1 MEAQILVDRV
11 CRGDVSAFQDLVE
24 QYKRKVYYLAYDMVG
39 DHHEAEDVSQEV
51 FIKVYRALKNFRR
64 DAKMS
69 SWIYQIT
76 VNSAIDFLRKR
87 KAKPSVNLEDFDL
100 IDIQDNPPGTGTAV
114 MNPER
119 SAEASLL
126 QGRIHQ
132 ALVHVTPRERAVFVM
147 RHYNDFQINEIA
159 DVLEVSSGTV
169 KSLLFRAL
177 QKLRRELSSF
187 RNGGWQEA
195 DHE

>member
-1 MEAQILVDRV
+1 MDQ
-11 CRGDVSAFQDLVE
+11 F
-24 QYKRKVYYLAYDMVG
+24 KRKVYYLAYDMVG

-51 FIKVYRALKNFRR
+51 FIKVYRAMKNFRR

-76 VNSAIDFLRKR
+76 VNSAIDVLRKR
-87 KAKPSVNLEDFDL
+87 KARPSVNLEEFEL
-100 IDIQDNPPGTGTAV
+100 IDVQDNPPGTSTAV
-114 MNPER
+114 MNPEL

-126 QGRIHQ
+126 QTRIQQ
-132 ALVHVTPRERAVFVM
+132 ALGLVTPRERAVFVM
-147 RHYNDFQINEIA
+147 RHYNDFKIDEIA

-187 RNGGWQEA
+187 RNGGWPEA